1 MYGLGNGGDGGDTD
15 RGISLREATITDLDF
30 ADDVVI
36 FEETLE
42 ALVGALD
49 TLSREIRASQSEGPL
64 NQD

>member
-1 MYGLGNGGDGGDTD
+1 M
-15 RGISLREATITDLDF
+15 REATITDLDF

-64 NQD
+64 DQD